1 MGDLDGV
8 IVIRKHDRILL
19 NLFIPREEEKVN
31 GGQTETLNRF
41 AKILGAATIDVLTSG
56 SKIQVSFSPTIQKI
70 PAIYMKPDI
79 GCFVQFS
86 GDYSGLLILNFSEEA
101 AMSYYREYML
111 FMGMSE
117 DDLTNNPKSDEV
129 IDSIGELANQI
140 IGRTRQMVQQE
151 FDLAAY
157 NNIPKAMSLVETIML
172 CVSNIPIE
180 EGQCRRLS
188 FKIDR
193 KASFHIEFCIEPT
206 EFISVQE

>member
-1 MGDLDGV
+1 
-8 IVIRKHDRILL
+8 
-19 NLFIPREEEKVN
+19 
-31 GGQTETLNRF
+31 
-41 AKILGAATIDVLTSG
+41 
-56 SKIQVSFSPTIQKI
+56 
-70 PAIYMKPDI
+70 MKPDI

-111 FMGMSE
+111 FMGMSK

-151 FDLAAY
+151 FDLTAY